1 MSWLIELTRHFVEQL
16 NLVFRGTSV
25 ASHEIQPL
33 GCTNFG
39 NGTSN
44 WWLSTTPQRAISNI
58 SVERNSF
65 LWLLSQ
71 RGFRE
76 NPWKSSATSHNG
88 IFLCTCEKQLFS
100 DLKLGK
106 QSQAKE
112 DRYNSGMG
120 KMTLHICS
128 MSVRVGHFFWTIG
141 PLYNQVLPATKYYY
155 RLQLACIALSQ
166 IVLLDWDAKYLPK
179 ANLFVGWYAFNG
191 PCRIKLGVQSTNC
204 KKVTFTAF
212 AHIK

>member
-88 IFLCTCEKQLFS
+88 IFLCTCEKQLFRTWNLVNNPKPKRIVIIPGWEKWRFTS
-100 DLKLGK
+100 VQCLSELVIFSGPSGRCTIKCCRLRNITTGYSLLALHCPRSFYLIGMLNIYPK
-106 QSQAKE
+106 QTYSWDDTRSM
-112 DRYNSGMG
+112 DRVELNWVSNRQTV
-120 KMTLHICS
+120 K
-128 MSVRVGHFFWTIG
+128 R
-141 PLYNQVLPATKYYY
+141 
-155 RLQLACIALSQ
+155 
-166 IVLLDWDAKYLPK
+166 
-179 ANLFVGWYAFNG
+179 
-191 PCRIKLGVQSTNC
+191 
-204 KKVTFTAF
+204 
-212 AHIK
+212 

>member
-120 KMTLHICS
+120 KMTLRICS

-155 RLQLACIALSQ
+155 RLQLALHCPRSFYLIGMLNIYPKQTYS
-166 IVLLDWDAKYLPK
+166 WDDTRSMDRVELNWVSNRQTVK
-179 ANLFVGWYAFNG
+179 
-191 PCRIKLGVQSTNC
+191 R
-204 KKVTFTAF
+204 
-212 AHIK
+212 